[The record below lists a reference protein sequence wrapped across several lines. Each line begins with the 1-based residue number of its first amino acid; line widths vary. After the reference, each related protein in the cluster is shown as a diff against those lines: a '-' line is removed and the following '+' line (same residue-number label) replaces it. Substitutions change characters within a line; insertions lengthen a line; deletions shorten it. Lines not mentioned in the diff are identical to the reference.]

1 MWIPIETYVPSSRKP
16 VEVAASIS
24 VTEMKLQ
31 DGLVNWGDSSEFSE
45 DIFDF

>member
-1 MWIPIETYVPSSRKP
+1 MWVPIETFVPTSIKT